1 MLIEKSLQSYLD
13 EVDSSLAAPGG
24 GSVCGF
30 CGALAVALI
39 RMYAHLSI
47 QKKGFLALDEDKQ
60 YLFLKRFSSLEV
72 KKRELLKIVDT
83 DKEAYEGWL
92 HAYREVKKADTEE
105 NRRLLKEAGDQAI
118 RVPYQCMEFSLDA
131 MKLAYDM
138 VAYGNRL
145 AISDL
150 MIGVIYLEA
159 TLRASIYN
167 VRANLLQE
175 EEQMVMHWNA
185 LIEQLEQES
194 ARVFAQIETAVE
206 RRFA

>member
-1 MLIEKSLQSYLD
+1 
-13 EVDSSLAAPGG
+13 
-24 GSVCGF
+24 
-30 CGALAVALI
+30 
-39 RMYAHLSI
+39 
-47 QKKGFLALDEDKQ
+47 
-60 YLFLKRFSSLEV
+60 
-72 KKRELLKIVDT
+72 
-83 DKEAYEGWL
+83 
-92 HAYREVKKADTEE
+92 
-105 NRRLLKEAGDQAI
+105 
-118 RVPYQCMEFSLDA
+118 
-131 MKLAYDM
+131 
-138 VAYGNRL
+138 
-145 AISDL
+145 

>member
-1 MLIEKSLQSYLD
+1 M
-13 EVDSSLAAPGG
+13 
-24 GSVCGF
+24 
-30 CGALAVALI
+30 
-39 RMYAHLSI
+39 
-47 QKKGFLALDEDKQ
+47 
-60 YLFLKRFSSLEV
+60 
-72 KKRELLKIVDT
+72 
-83 DKEAYEGWL
+83 
-92 HAYREVKKADTEE
+92 KKADTEE

-138 VAYGNRL
+138 VAYGNRM